1 METYSNLNKIILT
14 DLTWKL
20 NNEGMANVFDPCT
33 EAGLPHHCLSLLC
46 SDWLTYQSV
55 SGGGLKY
62 GGLIKADYKGGE
74 CAGISLWSPQWW
86 LHHGSA
92 AAASSSLS
100 LSSICSH
107 PTAWMNNLLTG
118 KILNIRDRDDVLC
131 CCYCFDLSWLSNL
144 WLLTCS
150 AQRLTMHFC
159 CVVYQGLC
167 WLWHLFKA
175 ALNYFCNW
183 VQWNK

>member
-1 METYSNLNKIILT
+1 M
-14 DLTWKL
+14 TWKL
-20 NNEGMANVFDPCT
+20 NNGGMANVFDPCT
-33 EAGLPHHCLSLLC
+33 EAGLPHPCLSLLF

-55 SGGGLKY
+55 SEGGLKY

-100 LSSICSH
+100 LSSFCSH
-107 PTAWMNNLLTG
+107 PPAWMNNQLRG
-118 KILNIRDRDDVLC
+118 KRLNIRDRDDVLP

-150 AQRLTMHFC
+150 AQRLTTHFC

-175 ALNYFCNW
+175 TLNYLFFAIGFNGTSREP
-183 VQWNK
+183 NTI